1 MSNDHH
7 NTNQGVHTTPQPAEE
22 VSQCPELNPDSFA
35 PAIIP
40 TDHSIMRGPQCW
52 LCGRRDFAED
62 LFVPCEC
69 PSTVGLIHK
78 QCLLDWINT
87 LYKGRCPRCAF
98 MFRVMTDH
106 TPWVKWRADPLLY
119 QRRTRHIVAVI
130 VHCVFMIFTLLVIS
144 LLLHPVERDKER
156 SKFKVVLAILM
167 GLTYLIYFFYQIRVY
182 MRVYER
188 LKIFN
193 NRVRDVIDIQE
204 ARKKPDCQVRGN
216 LSSLINQS
224 EMQQDGDSV
233 SLP

>member
-7 NTNQGVHTTPQPAEE
+7 STNQGVHTTPQPE
-22 VSQCPELNPDSFA
+22 VSQCPELDSSA

-40 TDHSIMRGPQCW
+40 TDHNIMRGPQCW

-106 TPWVKWRADPLLY
+106 TPWVKWRADPLLH
-119 QRRTRHIVAVI
+119 QRRTRHVGGFSA
-130 VHCVFMIFTLLVIS
+130 
-144 LLLHPVERDKER
+144 RR
-156 SKFKVVLAILM
+156 W
-167 GLTYLIYFFYQIRVY
+167 R
-182 MRVYER
+182 R
-188 LKIFN
+188 L
-193 NRVRDVIDIQE
+193 
-204 ARKKPDCQVRGN
+204 
-216 LSSLINQS
+216 
-224 EMQQDGDSV
+224 
-233 SLP
+233 